1 MNVTIFKL
9 SISSSIFGYSSR
21 TISDTKNQTLEERLD
36 KFCLILLEIAEVERV
51 NRLKHEEVQRQAEI
65 ERKILEQQE
74 REYRAEMKRRDE
86 LEQLSELFTKSD
98 YIYQFI
104 RKVESKIKVG
114 TLNQEQVERFNEWK
128 RWALDHANR
137 LNPVVQT
144 NEAILKQKK
153 TGLT

>member
-1 MNVTIFKL
+1 MNVNIFKL

-36 KFCLILLEIAEVERV
+36 KFFPILLEIAEVERV

-104 RKVESKIKVG
+104 R
-114 TLNQEQVERFNEWK
+114 
-128 RWALDHANR
+128 
-137 LNPVVQT
+137 
-144 NEAILKQKK
+144 
-153 TGLT
+153 